1 MLSRRKILF
10 SGFLIVFFQ
19 STAQTDFNQYK
30 PLCSKGPVPKD
41 FSNTTLTKIKQDDR
55 EDLKS
60 LNHRKREFFVE
71 QINYSID
78 EILHSG
84 NVTFGDTISSYLQNL
99 GDRLIAGESDLE
111 GKLRFYVY
119 NSTEANAFSTRQGIV
134 FVTTGLIAQLT
145 SEAQL
150 AFVLSHEIIHYQE
163 HHVLDLFEYATRE
176 KFYSYNEKARF
187 LSNYSREN
195 ELEADRL
202 AVKMVHDAGYRSS
215 EINKTFDVL
224 LYSYLPFEEMKLD
237 KNYFNT
243 DQMYVPEM
251 YFYFKRNEISAKF
264 KYNDYLMSHPN
275 LAKRKEQ
282 VSDQIATF
290 KDWEKDILYQDSLLF
305 FYIRDIARFEY
316 VLNKVYA
323 EEPVEA
329 LYAIYILEKKYPE
342 SAFLKNVKS
351 QAWLD
356 IMKSTIKKETYS
368 YVSTSYSINRKRPKY
383 YEGQISVLNQ
393 LINVLPKA
401 GKQAMGLRIIYDTYQ
416 ADTSDLIAKKCYE
429 TAIQLLVKSD
439 DFERSKFSSKNFS
452 ETLAYQKELK
462 QDTASKSKFDAAEWD
477 KYAVIENQSKGV
489 TEDFGIDSAKFYMY
503 GISDILRDTNFINKF
518 RQFSIGK
525 SELDKDK
532 DEFNLMTD
540 AEQENLELF
549 KYDEEVHLKMDSLLL
564 FQPAIFETTK
574 STEIDVYKTFRTK
587 DLVFKEIYANAADLN
602 IHVESL
608 SLKDLETLSAE
619 DWNNYAMLQRSL
631 TRAITDYENDYFVLD
646 VPGLNKVKT
655 KFKTD
660 KLLFF
665 EYQHTYAPDLYA
677 GNVVLFTVLLPVG
690 LVYFPI
696 AILSGHY
703 SDWQFYVLDLK
714 TGELVLDRSYY
725 VNEPASKHSIGSRLN
740 GMFNQLKQ
748 AKNDY

>member
-1 MLSRRKILF
+1 MINKGTILF
-10 SGFLIVFFQ
+10 VCSCIVLLQ
-19 STAQTDFNQYK
+19 SFAQSDFNQYQ
-30 PLCSKGPVPKD
+30 PLRSKGPVPKD
-41 FSNTTLTKIKQDDR
+41 FSNSTLSKIKQDNR

-60 LNHRKREFFVE
+60 LNANKREFFVE

-84 NVTFGDTISSYLQNL
+84 NVTFGDTISNYLQKL
-99 GDRLIAGESDLE
+99 GDRLIAGETKLR
-111 GKLRFYVY
+111 GKLRFYAY

-163 HHVLDLFEYATRE
+163 HHVLDLFEYATKE

-202 AVKMVHDAGYRSS
+202 AVKMVHDAGYKSG

-237 KNYFNT
+237 KTYFNT
-243 DQMYVPEM
+243 DEMYVPEV
-251 YFYFKRNEISAKF
+251 YFNFKRNEISAKF

-282 VSDQIATF
+282 VTDQVSKF
-290 KDWEKDILYQDSLLF
+290 KEWDEEHLYEDSLQF
-305 FYIRDIARFEY
+305 FYIRDISRFEY
-316 VLNKVYA
+316 VLNKVYS

-342 SAFLKNVKS
+342 SEFLRNYKS

-356 IMKSTIKKETYS
+356 IMKSSIKKETSLY
-368 YVSTSYSINRKRPKY
+368 TSFSLNRKKVKY
-383 YEGQISVLNQ
+383 YEGQISILNQ
-393 LINVLPKA
+393 FINILPKA
-401 GKQAMGLRIIYDTYQ
+401 GKLTMGLRIIYDAYQ
-416 ADTSDLIAKKCYE
+416 ADTTNAIARKCYE
-429 TAIQLLVKSD
+429 TAIHLLVKSD
-439 DFERSKFSSKNFS
+439 DFEMSKFSTKNFS
-452 ETLAYQKELK
+452 QTLDYLHELK
-462 QDTASKSKFDAAEWD
+462 QDTSSKSKLHTVEWD
-477 KYAVIENQSKGV
+477 KYTVIENQSKGM
-489 TEDFGIDSAKFYMY
+489 TEDFGIDSSKFYMY
-503 GISDILRDTNFINKF
+503 GISDILRDSSFAQKF
-518 RQFSIGK
+518 KHFSMKK
-525 SELDKDK
+525 SILDKDK
-532 DEFNLMTD
+532 DDYNLMTD
-540 AEQENLELF
+540 VEQVDLEYF
-549 KYDEEVHLKMDSLLL
+549 KYDEEIHLKMDSVLL
-564 FQPAIFETTK
+564 FQPAIFETTN
-574 STEIDVYKTFRTK
+574 SSEINVFKTFKTR
-587 DLVFKEIYANAADLN
+587 DRVFEEIYDNTEDLN

-608 SLKDLETLSAE
+608 SLKNLETLGAE
-619 DWNNYAMLQRSL
+619 DWNNYSILQRSL

-646 VPGLNKVKT
+646 VQDLNRIKA
-655 KFKTD
+655 KFKTE
-660 KLLFF
+660 KLLFL
-665 EYQHTYAPDLYA
+665 EYQHTYAPDLYF
-677 GNVVLFTVLLPVG
+677 GNVALFTILLPVG

-714 TGELVLDRSYY
+714 TGEVVLDRSYY

-740 GMFNQLKQ
+740 GLFNQLKQ
-748 AKNDY
+748 AKNEY

>member
-1 MLSRRKILF
+1 MIKKGINLF
-10 SGFLIVFFQ
+10 LCALIVVFQ
-19 STAQTDFNQYK
+19 SVGQSDFNHYQ
-30 PLCSKGPVPKD
+30 PLRSKGPVPKD
-41 FSNTTLTKIKQDDR
+41 FSTSTLTKIKQDTR

-60 LNHRKREFFVE
+60 LNGNKREFFVE

-78 EILHSG
+78 EILRSG
-84 NVTFGDTISSYLQNL
+84 NVTFGDTISKYIQQL
-99 GDRLIAGESDLE
+99 GDKLIAGESDLR

-202 AVKMVHDAGYRSS
+202 AVKMVHDAGYKPG

-237 KNYFNT
+237 KTYFNT
-243 DQMYVPEM
+243 GEMYVPEM
-251 YFYFKRNEISAKF
+251 YFDFKRNEISAKF

-282 VSDQIATF
+282 VTGQVEKF
-290 KDWEKDILYQDSLLF
+290 KDWEKQILYEDSLQF

-323 EEPVEA
+323 DEPVEA

-342 SAFLKNVKS
+342 STFLKNVKS

-356 IMKSTIKKETYS
+356 VMKLTVKKET
-368 YVSTSYSINRKRPKY
+368 TSYSPYSYSLKRKKQRY
-383 YEGQISVLNQ
+383 YEGQISILNQ
-393 LINVLPKA
+393 FITVLPKT
-401 GKQAMGLRIIYDTYQ
+401 GKLVMGLRIIYDAYQ
-416 ADTSDLIAKKCYE
+416 SDTTNVIAKKCYE
-429 TAIQLLVKSD
+429 TAIHLLVKSD
-439 DFERSKFSSKNFS
+439 DFEIEKFSSRNFT
-452 ETLAYQKELK
+452 ETLAYLKNLK
-462 QDTASKSKFDAAEWD
+462 QDTLSKSKLHAVEWD

-489 TEDFGIDSAKFYMY
+489 TEDFGIDSTKFYMY
-503 GISDILRDTNFINKF
+503 GIADIIRDSNFVKKLKHSTLKKGI
-518 RQFSIGK
+518 
-525 SELDKDK
+525 LDKDK
-532 DEFNLMTD
+532 DDFNLMTD
-540 AEQENLELF
+540 AEQEDVEYF
-549 KYDEEVHLKMDSLLL
+549 KYDNETHLKMDSMLV
-564 FQPAIFETTK
+564 FQPAVFETARA
-574 STEIDVYKTFRTK
+574 EIDVFKTFRTR
-587 DLVFKEIYANAADLN
+587 DLVFREIYSNAEDLN
-602 IHVESL
+602 IHVKKL
-608 SLKDLETLSAE
+608 SLNQLETLSAD
-619 DWNNYAMLQRSL
+619 DWNDYSLLQRSL
-631 TRAITDYENDYFVLD
+631 TRAITDHENDYFVLD
-646 VPGLNKVKT
+646 VPELNAINA
-655 KFKTD
+655 KFKTG
-660 KLLFF
+660 KLLFL
-665 EYQHTYAPDLYA
+665 EYHHMYSPDLNF
-677 GNVVLFTVLLPVG
+677 GNVALFTVLLPVG

-714 TGELVLDRSYY
+714 TGELALDRSYY

-740 GMFNQLKQ
+740 GMFHQLKQ

>member
-1 MLSRRKILF
+1 MINKGTILF
-10 SGFLIVFFQ
+10 VCFWMVLLQ
-19 STAQTDFNQYK
+19 SLAQSNFNQYQ
-30 PLCSKGPVPKD
+30 PLRSKGPVPKD
-41 FSNTTLTKIKQDDR
+41 FSNSTLSKIKQDNR

-60 LNHRKREFFVE
+60 LNANKREFFVE

-84 NVTFGDTISSYLQNL
+84 NVTFGDTISNYLQKL
-99 GDRLIAGESDLE
+99 GDRLISGETDLR

-163 HHVLDLFEYATRE
+163 HHVLDLFEYATKE

-195 ELEADRL
+195 ELQADRL
-202 AVKMVHDAGYRSS
+202 AVKMVHDAGYKSS

-237 KNYFNT
+237 KTYFNT
-243 DQMYVPEM
+243 NEMYVPEV
-251 YFYFKRNEISAKF
+251 YFNFKRNEISAKF

-282 VSDQIATF
+282 VTDQVSKF
-290 KDWEKDILYQDSLLF
+290 KDWEKERLYEDSLQF
-305 FYIRDIARFEY
+305 FYIRDISRFEY
-316 VLNKVYA
+316 VLNKVYS

-329 LYAIYILEKKYPE
+329 LYAIYILEKKHPE
-342 SAFLKNVKS
+342 SEFLRNYKS

-356 IMKSTIKKETYS
+356 IMKSSIKKETSLYS
-368 YVSTSYSINRKRPKY
+368 SFSLNRKKVKY
-383 YEGQISVLNQ
+383 YEGQISILNQ
-393 LINVLPKA
+393 FITILPKA
-401 GKQAMGLRIIYDTYQ
+401 GKLAMGLRVIYDAYQ
-416 ADTSDLIAKKCYE
+416 ADTTNAIARKCYE
-429 TAIQLLVKSD
+429 TAIHLLVKSD
-439 DFERSKFSSKNFS
+439 DFEMSKFSTKNFS
-452 ETLAYQKELK
+452 QTLDYLHELK
-462 QDTASKSKFDAAEWD
+462 QDTSSKSKLHAVEWD
-477 KYAVIENQSKGV
+477 KYAVIENQSKGM
-489 TEDFGIDSAKFYMY
+489 TEDFGIDSSKFYMY
-503 GISDILRDTNFINKF
+503 GISDIIRDSSFAQKF
-518 RQFSIGK
+518 KHFSIKK
-525 SELDKDK
+525 SILDKDK

-540 AEQENLELF
+540 VEQEDLEYF
-549 KYDEEVHLKMDSLLL
+549 KYDEEIHLKMDSVLL
-564 FQPAIFETTK
+564 FQPAIFETTN
-574 STEIDVYKTFRTK
+574 SSEINVFKTFKTR
-587 DLVFKEIYANAADLN
+587 DLVFKEIYDNTEDLN

-608 SLKDLETLSAE
+608 SLKNLETLGAE
-619 DWNNYAMLQRSL
+619 DWNNYSILQRSL

-646 VPGLNKVKT
+646 VQDLNRIKT
-655 KFKTD
+655 KFKTE

-665 EYQHTYAPDLYA
+665 EYQHTYAPDLYF
-677 GNVVLFTVLLPVG
+677 GNVALFTVLLPVG

-740 GMFNQLKQ
+740 GLFNQLKQ
-748 AKNDY
+748 AKNEY

>member
-1 MLSRRKILF
+1 MINKGTLF
-10 SGFLIVFFQ
+10 FLCSCIVLLQ
-19 STAQTDFNQYK
+19 SVAQTDFNRYQ
-30 PLCSKGPVPKD
+30 PLCSKGAVPKD
-41 FSNTTLTKIKQDDR
+41 FSNSTLSKIKQDNR

-60 LNHRKREFFVE
+60 LNGRKREFFVE

-84 NVTFGDTISSYLQNL
+84 NVTFGDTISKYLQGL
-99 GDRLIAGESDLE
+99 GDRLIAGEEDLR

-163 HHVLDLFEYATRE
+163 HHVLDLFEYATKE

-202 AVKMVHDAGYRSS
+202 AVKMVHDAGYKSS

-237 KNYFNT
+237 AVYFNT
-243 DQMYVPEM
+243 DEMYVPEM
-251 YFYFKRNEISAKF
+251 YFRFKRNEISAKF

-282 VSDQIATF
+282 VTDQVSKF
-290 KDWEKDILYQDSLLF
+290 KDWEKELLYEDSLQF
-305 FYIRDIARFEY
+305 FYIRDISRFEY
-316 VLNKVYA
+316 VLNKVYS

-342 SAFLKNVKS
+342 SEFLRNYKS

-356 IMKSTIKKETYS
+356 IMKASIKKETALY
-368 YVSTSYSINRKRPKY
+368 TSFSSLNRKRVKY
-383 YEGQISVLNQ
+383 YEGQISILNQ
-393 LINVLPKA
+393 FITVLPKA
-401 GKQAMGLRIIYDTYQ
+401 GKLTMGLRIIYDSYHV
-416 ADTSDLIAKKCYE
+416 DTTNVIARKCYE
-429 TAIQLLVKSD
+429 TAIHLLVKSD
-439 DFERSKFSSKNFS
+439 DFERSKFSTKNFS
-452 ETLAYQKELK
+452 QTLAYLHELK
-462 QDTASKSKFDAAEWD
+462 QDTSSKSKLHAVEWD
-477 KYAVIENQSKGV
+477 KYAVIENQSKGM
-489 TEDFGIDSAKFYMY
+489 TEDFGIDSTKFYMY
-503 GISDILRDTNFINKF
+503 GISDIIRDSSFTKTFRKF
-518 RQFSIGK
+518 SDKK
-525 SELDKDK
+525 SVLDKDK

-540 AEQENLELF
+540 VEQLNLEYF
-549 KYDEEVHLKMDSLLL
+549 KYDEEIHLKMDSVLL
-564 FQPAIFETTK
+564 FQPAIFETTN
-574 STEIDVYKTFRTK
+574 SSEIDVFKTFKTR
-587 DLVFKEIYANAADLN
+587 DLVFKEIYDNASDLN

-608 SLKDLETLSAE
+608 SLKNLEMLGAE
-619 DWNNYAMLQRSL
+619 DWNNYSMLQRSL
-631 TRAITDYENDYFVLD
+631 TRAISDYENDYFVLD
-646 VPGLNKVKT
+646 VVDLNRVKT
-655 KFKTD
+655 KFGTE
-660 KLLFF
+660 KLLFL
-665 EYQHTYAPDLYA
+665 EYQHTYAPDLYF
-677 GNVVLFTVLLPVG
+677 GNVALFTVLLPVG

-725 VNEPASKHSIGSRLN
+725 VNEPASKHNIGSRLN
-740 GMFNQLKQ
+740 GMFHQLKQ
-748 AKNDY
+748 AKNEY

>member
-1 MLSRRKILF
+1 MLKSNTIFFLCA
-10 SGFLIVFFQ
+10 LIVFFQ
-19 STAQTDFNQYK
+19 SAAQNDFDQYK

-41 FSNTTLTKIKQDDR
+41 FSNPTLTKIKEDTR
-55 EDLKS
+55 EDLGS
-60 LNHRKREFFVE
+60 LNQKKRDFFVE

-84 NVTFGDTISSYLQNL
+84 NVTFGDTISTYLQDL
-99 GDRLIAGESDLE
+99 GDRLIEGEDDLR
-111 GKLRFYVY
+111 GKLRFYAY

-163 HHVLDLFEYATRE
+163 HHVLDLFEYATKE

-202 AVKMVHDAGYRSS
+202 AVKMVHDAGYKSS
-215 EINKTFDVL
+215 ELNKTFDVL

-237 KNYFNT
+237 NTYFNT
-243 DQMYVPEM
+243 GEMYVPER
-251 YFYFKRNEISAKF
+251 YFDFKRNEISAKF

-282 VSDQIATF
+282 VTEQISKI
-290 KDWEKDILYQDSLLF
+290 KDWEKEMLYEDSLRF
-305 FYIRDIARFEY
+305 FYIRDISRFEY

-329 LYAIYILEKKYPE
+329 LYAIYILEKRYPG
-342 SAFLKNVKS
+342 SAFLKNYKS

-356 IMKSTIKKETYS
+356 IMKSTIKQETFVYMPYAS
-368 YVSTSYSINRKRPKY
+368 SNRKKAKY

-393 LINVLPKA
+393 FLTVLPKT
-401 GKQAMGLRIIYDTYQ
+401 GKLVMGLRAIYDAYH
-416 ADTSDLIAKKCYE
+416 ADTSNLVAKKCYE
-429 TAIQLLVKSD
+429 TAIHILVKSD
-439 DFERSKFSSKNFS
+439 EFELNKFSSRSFM

-462 QDTASKSKFDAAEWD
+462 QDTSSKSKLSGPEWD

-489 TEDFGIDSAKFYMY
+489 TEDFGIDSMKFYMY
-503 GISDILRDTNFINKF
+503 GIADIIRDSSFIKKF
-518 RQFSIGK
+518 EQFSVKK
-525 SELDKDK
+525 SMLDKNQ

-540 AEQENLELF
+540 IEQEDLEYF
-549 KYDEEVHLKMDSLLL
+549 KYDEEIHLDMDSMLL

-574 STEIDVYKTFRTK
+574 STEIDVFKTFKTR
-587 DLVFKEIYANAADLN
+587 DLVFKEIYNNAADLN

-608 SLKDLETLSAE
+608 SLKSLETLSVE
-619 DWNNYAMLQRSL
+619 DWNNYSLLQRSL
-631 TRAITDYENDYFVLD
+631 TRAISDYKNDYFVLD
-646 VPGLNKVKT
+646 VSDLNRIKT
-655 KFKTD
+655 KFGTE
-660 KLLFF
+660 KLLFL
-665 EYQHTYAPDLYA
+665 EYQHTYAPDLYF
-677 GNVVLFTVLLPVG
+677 GNVALFTVLLPVG
-690 LVYFPI
+690 LIYFPI

-725 VNEPASKHSIGSRLN
+725 VNEPASVHAVGSRLN
-740 GMFNQLKQ
+740 GLFHQLKES
-748 AKNDY
+748 KNEY

>member
-1 MLSRRKILF
+1 MTKKGTNLLLCA
-10 SGFLIVFFQ
+10 LIVIFQ
-19 STAQTDFNQYK
+19 SIGQGDFNNYQ
-30 PLCSKGPVPKD
+30 PLRSKGPVPKD
-41 FSNTTLTKIKQDDR
+41 FSTSTLTKIKQDNR

-60 LNHRKREFFVE
+60 LNGNKEDFFVE

-78 EILHSG
+78 EILRSG
-84 NVTFGDTISSYLQNL
+84 NVTFGDTISKYIQQL
-99 GDRLIAGESDLE
+99 GEKLIAGETDLE

-237 KNYFNT
+237 KSYFNT
-243 DQMYVPEM
+243 SEMYVPEM
-251 YFYFKRNEISAKF
+251 YFDFKRNEISAKF

-282 VSDQIATF
+282 VTDQVGRF
-290 KDWEKDILYQDSLLF
+290 KDWEKEILYEDSIQF
-305 FYIRDIARFEY
+305 FYIRDVARFEY
-316 VLNKVYA
+316 VLNKVY
-323 EEPVEA
+323 EDEPVEA

-342 SAFLKNVKS
+342 STFLKNYKS

-356 IMKSTIKKETYS
+356 IMKLTIKKER
-368 YVSTSYSINRKRPKY
+368 TSYSPYLYSLNRKKQRY
-383 YEGQISVLNQ
+383 YEGQISILNQ
-393 LINVLPKA
+393 FIAVLPKT
-401 GKQAMGLRIIYDTYQ
+401 GKLVMGLRNIYDVYQ
-416 ADTSDLIAKKCYE
+416 SDTTNSIARKCYE
-429 TAIQLLVKSD
+429 MALQILVKSD
-439 DFERSKFSSKNFS
+439 DFETEKFSSRNFT
-452 ETLAYQKELK
+452 ETLIYLRSLK
-462 QDTASKSKFDAAEWD
+462 QDTSSKSQLHAVEWD

-489 TEDFGIDSAKFYMY
+489 TEDFGIDSTKFYMY
-503 GISDILRDTNFINKF
+503 GISDIIRDSNFVKKF
-518 RQFSIGK
+518 KQYTLKKGL
-525 SELDKDK
+525 LDKDN
-532 DEFNLMTD
+532 DDFNLMTD
-540 AEQENLELF
+540 AEQEEVEYF
-549 KYDEEVHLKMDSLLL
+549 KYDNEVHLNMDSMLV
-564 FQPAIFETTK
+564 FQPAIFETNRA
-574 STEIDVYKTFRTK
+574 EINVFKTFRTR
-587 DLVFKEIYANAADLN
+587 DLVFREIYSNAEDQD
-602 IHVESL
+602 IQVKSL
-608 SLKDLETLSAE
+608 SLNQLETLSAD
-619 DWNNYAMLQRSL
+619 DWNDYSLLQRSL
-631 TRAITDYENDYFVLD
+631 ARAIADHENDYFVLD
-646 VPGLNKVKT
+646 VPDLNGIHS
-655 KFKTD
+655 KFKTG
-660 KLLFF
+660 KLLFL
-665 EYQHTYAPDLYA
+665 EYHHMYSPDLNF
-677 GNVVLFTVLLPVG
+677 GNVALFTVLLPVG

-725 VNEPASKHSIGSRLN
+725 VNEPASKHNIGSRLN
-740 GMFNQLKQ
+740 GMFHQLKQ

>member
-1 MLSRRKILF
+1 MITHGTNLLLCA
-10 SGFLIVFFQ
+10 LIVIFQ
-19 STAQTDFNQYK
+19 SVGQSDFNHYK
-30 PLCSKGPVPKD
+30 PLRSKGPVPKD
-41 FSNTTLTKIKQDDR
+41 FSTSTLAKIKQDKR

-60 LNHRKREFFVE
+60 LKGNKREFFVE

-84 NVTFGDTISSYLQNL
+84 NVTFGDTISNYIQAL
-99 GDRLIAGESDLE
+99 GDKLIAGETDLR

-163 HHVLDLFEYATRE
+163 HHVLDLFEYATKE

-202 AVKMVHDAGYRSS
+202 AVKMVHDAGYKSS

-237 KNYFNT
+237 KTYFNT
-243 DQMYVPEM
+243 REMYVPEM
-251 YFYFKRNEISAKF
+251 YFEFKRNEISAKF

-282 VSDQIATF
+282 VTEQVGKF
-290 KDWEKDILYQDSLLF
+290 KDWEKQVLYEDSIQF
-305 FYIRDIARFEY
+305 FYIRDLARFEY

-323 EEPVEA
+323 DEPVET
-329 LYAIYILEKKYPE
+329 LFAIYILEKKYPE
-342 SAFLKNVKS
+342 STFLKDCKS

-356 IMKSTIKKETYS
+356 IMKLTVKKETI
-368 YVSTSYSINRKRPKY
+368 SYSPYSSSLNRKKQRY
-383 YEGQISVLNQ
+383 YEGQISILNQ
-393 LINVLPKA
+393 FIAVLPKT
-401 GKQAMGLRIIYDTYQ
+401 GKLAMGLRIIYDAYQ
-416 ADTSDLIAKKCYE
+416 SDTTNIVTKKCYE

-439 DFERSKFSSKNFS
+439 DFELEKFSSKNFQ
-452 ETLAYQKELK
+452 ETVAYLKNLK
-462 QDTASKSKFDAAEWD
+462 QDTSSKSKLHAVEWD

-489 TEDFGIDSAKFYMY
+489 TEDFGIDSSKFFMY
-503 GISDILRDTNFINKF
+503 GISDIVRDSSFVKKFEQLALRK
-518 RQFSIGK
+518 GK
-525 SELDKDK
+525 LDKDK

-540 AEQENLELF
+540 AEQEDVEYF
-549 KYDEEVHLKMDSLLL
+549 KYDNEVHLKMDSMLV
-564 FQPAIFETTK
+564 FQPAVFETTR
-574 STEIDVYKTFRTK
+574 SEVDVFKTFRTR
-587 DLVFKEIYANAADLN
+587 DLVFREIYSNAEDLN
-602 IHVESL
+602 IQVKSL
-608 SLKDLETLSAE
+608 SLNQLETMSAN
-619 DWNNYAMLQRSL
+619 DWNDYSLLQRSL

-646 VPGLNKVKT
+646 VVNLNGIRS
-655 KFKTD
+655 KFRTE
-660 KLLFF
+660 KLLFM
-665 EYQHTYAPDLYA
+665 EYQHAYAPDLHF
-677 GNVVLFTVLLPVG
+677 GNVALFTVLLPVG

-725 VNEPASKHSIGSRLN
+725 VNEPASKHNIGSRLN
-740 GMFNQLKQ
+740 GMFHQLKQ

>member
-1 MLSRRKILF
+1 MLNHGKILLL
-10 SGFLIVFFQ
+10 GFLIVFLQ
-19 STAQTDFNQYK
+19 SAAQTNFNQYQ

-41 FSNTTLTKIKQDDR
+41 FSNTTLSKIKQDHR

-60 LNHRKREFFVE
+60 LSPRKREFFVE
-71 QINYSID
+71 QIHYSID

-84 NVTFGDTISSYLQNL
+84 NVAFGDTISNYLQEL

-150 AFVLSHEIIHYQE
+150 AFVLSHEIIHYRE
-163 HHVLDLFEYATRE
+163 HHVLDLFEYATKE

-202 AVKMVHDAGYRSS
+202 AVKMVHDAGYKSS
-215 EINKTFDVL
+215 EMNKTFDVL
-224 LYSYLPFEEMKLD
+224 LYSYLPFEEIKLD
-237 KNYFNT
+237 KSYFNT
-243 DQMYVPEM
+243 DEMYVPEM
-251 YFYFKRNEISAKF
+251 YFDFKRNEISAKF

-282 VSDQIATF
+282 VTDQIAKF
-290 KDWEKDILYQDSLLF
+290 KDWEKEMLYDDSLQF
-305 FYIRDIARFEY
+305 FYIRDISRFEY

-342 SAFLKNVKS
+342 STFLKNYKS

-356 IMKSTIKKETYS
+356 IMKASIKKETFT
-368 YVSTSYSINRKRPKY
+368 YVSNSYSINRKKARY
-383 YEGQISVLNQ
+383 YEGQISILNQ
-393 LINVLPKA
+393 FITVLPKA
-401 GKQAMGLRIIYDTYQ
+401 GKLSMGLRIIYDAYH
-416 ADTSDLIAKKCYE
+416 ADTTDPVAKKCYE
-429 TAIQLLVKSD
+429 TAIHLLVKSD
-439 DFERSKFSSKNFS
+439 DFEMSKFSSKNFA
-452 ETLAYQKELK
+452 ETLAYLKELK
-462 QDTASKSKFDAAEWD
+462 QDTSSKSKLHAVEWD
-477 KYAVIENQSKGV
+477 KYAVIENQSKGM
-489 TEDFGIDSAKFYMY
+489 TEDFGIDSTKFYMY
-503 GISDILRDTNFINKF
+503 GIADILRDSSFVKKF
-518 RQFSIGK
+518 GQFSAGK
-525 SELDKDK
+525 NKLDKDK
-532 DEFNLMTD
+532 DDFNLMTD
-540 AEQENLELF
+540 AEQEDLEYF
-549 KYDEEVHLKMDSLLL
+549 KYDEQVHLDMDSMLL
-564 FQPAIFETTK
+564 FQPAVFETTR
-574 STEIDVYKTFRTK
+574 STGIDVFKTFKTK
-587 DLVFKEIYANAADLN
+587 DLIFKEIYNNAEDLN

-608 SLKDLETLSAE
+608 SLKDLETLHAE
-619 DWNNYAMLQRSL
+619 DWNNYSMLQRSL
-631 TRAITDYENDYFVLD
+631 TRAIADYENDYFVLD
-646 VPGLNKVKT
+646 VPGLNQVKT
-655 KFKTD
+655 KFRTE
-660 KLLFF
+660 KLLFV
-665 EYQHTYAPDLYA
+665 EYQHSYAPDLYV
-677 GNVVLFTVLLPVG
+677 GNVALFTVLLPVG

-703 SDWQFYVLDLK
+703 SDWQFYVMDLN

-725 VNEPASKHSIGSRLN
+725 VNEPASKHNIGSRLN

-748 AKNDY
+748 AKNEY

>member
-1 MLSRRKILF
+1 MKFKKNILL
-10 SGFLIVFFQ
+10 SGFLIVLFQ
-19 STAQTDFNQYK
+19 SIAQNDFNHYK

-41 FSNTTLTKIKQDDR
+41 FSNSTLVKIREDKR

-60 LNHRKREFFVE
+60 LNFKKREFFVE

-84 NVTFGDTISSYLQNL
+84 NVTFGDTISNYLQRL
-99 GDRLIAGESDLE
+99 GDRLIAGETDLR

-163 HHVLDLFEYATRE
+163 HHVLELFEYATKE

-202 AVKMVHDAGYRSS
+202 AVKMVHDAGYKSG
-215 EINKTFDVL
+215 ELNKTFDVL

-237 KNYFNT
+237 RTYFNT
-243 DQMYVPEM
+243 KEMYVPEM
-251 YFYFKRNEISAKF
+251 YFDFKRNEISAKF

-282 VSDQIATF
+282 VTDQIAKF
-290 KDWEKDILYQDSLLF
+290 KEWEKELLYEDSIQF
-305 FYIRDIARFEY
+305 FYIRDVARFEY
-316 VLNKVYA
+316 VLNNVYA

-329 LYAIYILEKKYPE
+329 LYAIYILEKKYPG
-342 SAFLKNVKS
+342 STFLKNYKS

-356 IMKSTIKKETYS
+356 IMKTVIKKEGSS
-368 YVSTSYSINRKRPKY
+368 YTLFSSVNRKKQRY
-383 YEGQISVLNQ
+383 YEGQISILNQ
-393 LINVLPKA
+393 LITVLPKT
-401 GKQAMGLRIIYDTYQ
+401 GKLAMGLRIIYDNYQ
-416 ADTSDLIAKKCYE
+416 SDTTNLIAKKCYE
-429 TAIQLLVKSD
+429 TAIHLLVKSD
-439 DFERSKFSSKNFS
+439 DFEPQKFSSRNFR
-452 ETLAYQKELK
+452 ETLAYLKDLK
-462 QDTASKSKFDAAEWD
+462 QDTSSRSRFHAVEWD

-489 TEDFGIDSAKFYMY
+489 TEDFGIDSSKFYMY
-503 GISDILRDTNFINKF
+503 GISDIIRDSSFVKKF
-518 RQFSIGK
+518 KQSSIRKGIQ
-525 SELDKDK
+525 EKDK
-532 DEFNLMTD
+532 DDFNLMTD
-540 AEQENLELF
+540 LEQEDLEYF
-549 KYDEEVHLKMDSLLL
+549 KYDNEVHLKMDSMLI
-564 FQPAIFETTK
+564 FQPAIFETTG
-574 STEIDVYKTFRTK
+574 STEIDVYKTFKTR
-587 DLVFKEIYANAADLN
+587 DLVFKEMYANAEDLT
-602 IHVESL
+602 IHTESL
-608 SLKDLETLSAE
+608 NLKDLETLNAD
-619 DWNNYAMLQRSL
+619 DWNNYSLIQRSL
-631 TRAITDYENDYFVLD
+631 TRAISDYENDYFVLD
-646 VPGLNKVKT
+646 VPNLNGINSR
-655 KFKTD
+655 FKTD
-660 KLLFF
+660 KLLFL
-665 EYQHTYAPDLYA
+665 EYQHTYAPDLHF
-677 GNVVLFTVLLPVG
+677 GNVALFTVLLPVG

-740 GMFNQLKQ
+740 GMFHQLKQ
-748 AKNDY
+748 AKNEY

>member
-1 MLSRRKILF
+1 MINKRTLLF
-10 SGFLIVFFQ
+10 LCSCIVLLQ
-19 STAQTDFNQYK
+19 SVAQTDFNRYQ
-30 PLCSKGPVPKD
+30 PLCSKGAVPKD
-41 FSNTTLTKIKQDDR
+41 FSNSTLSKIKQDNR

-60 LNHRKREFFVE
+60 LNGRKREFFVE

-84 NVTFGDTISSYLQNL
+84 NVTFGDTISKYIQGL
-99 GDRLIAGESDLE
+99 GDRLIAGEEDLR

-163 HHVLDLFEYATRE
+163 HHVLDLFEYATKE

-202 AVKMVHDAGYRSS
+202 AVKMVHDAGYKSS

-237 KNYFNT
+237 AAYFNT
-243 DQMYVPEM
+243 DEMYVPEM
-251 YFYFKRNEISAKF
+251 YFRFKRNEISAKF

-282 VSDQIATF
+282 VTDQVSKF
-290 KDWEKDILYQDSLLF
+290 KDWEKELLYEDSLQF
-305 FYIRDIARFEY
+305 FYIRDISRFEY
-316 VLNKVYA
+316 VLNKVYS

-342 SAFLKNVKS
+342 SEFLRNYKS

-356 IMKSTIKKETYS
+356 IMKASIKKETALY
-368 YVSTSYSINRKRPKY
+368 TSFSSLNRKRVKY
-383 YEGQISVLNQ
+383 YEGQISILNQ
-393 LINVLPKA
+393 FITVLPKA
-401 GKQAMGLRIIYDTYQ
+401 GKLTMGLRIIYDSYHV
-416 ADTSDLIAKKCYE
+416 DTTNVIARKCYE
-429 TAIQLLVKSD
+429 TAIHLLVKSD
-439 DFERSKFSSKNFS
+439 DFEMSKFSTKTFS
-452 ETLAYQKELK
+452 QTLAYLHELK
-462 QDTASKSKFDAAEWD
+462 QDTSSKSKLHAVEWD
-477 KYAVIENQSKGV
+477 KYAVIENQSKGM
-489 TEDFGIDSAKFYMY
+489 TEDFGIDSTKFYMY
-503 GISDILRDTNFINKF
+503 GISDIIRDSSFTKTFRKF
-518 RQFSIGK
+518 SDKK
-525 SELDKDK
+525 SVLDKDK

-540 AEQENLELF
+540 VEQLNLEYF
-549 KYDEEVHLKMDSLLL
+549 KYDEEIHLKMDSVLL
-564 FQPAIFETTK
+564 FQPAIFETTN
-574 STEIDVYKTFRTK
+574 SSEIDVFKTFKTR
-587 DLVFKEIYANAADLN
+587 DLVFKEIYDNASDLN

-608 SLKDLETLSAE
+608 SLKNLEILGAE
-619 DWNNYAMLQRSL
+619 DWNNYSMLQRSL
-631 TRAITDYENDYFVLD
+631 TRAISDYENDYFVLD
-646 VPGLNKVKT
+646 VVDLNRVKT
-655 KFKTD
+655 KFGTE
-660 KLLFF
+660 KLLFL
-665 EYQHTYAPDLYA
+665 EYQHTYAPDLYF
-677 GNVVLFTVLLPVG
+677 GNVALFTVLLPVG

-725 VNEPASKHSIGSRLN
+725 VNEPASKHNIGSRLN
-740 GMFNQLKQ
+740 GMFHQLKQ
-748 AKNDY
+748 AKNEY

>member
-1 MLSRRKILF
+1 MMGRGTTLF
-10 SGFLIVFFQ
+10 LCSLIVFFQ
-19 STAQTDFNQYK
+19 SVGQNDFNHYK
-30 PLCSKGPVPKD
+30 PLSSKGSVPKD
-41 FSNTTLTKIKQDDR
+41 FSNSTLTKIKQDNR

-60 LNHRKREFFVE
+60 LNLRKREFFVE

-84 NVTFGDTISSYLQNL
+84 NVTFGDTISSYLQQL
-99 GDRLIAGESDLE
+99 GDRLIAGETNLR

-163 HHVLDLFEYATRE
+163 HHVLDLFEYASQE
-176 KFYSYNEKARF
+176 KFYSYNEKTRF

-202 AVKMVHDAGYRSS
+202 AVKMVHDAGYKSA

-237 KNYFNT
+237 KRYFNT
-243 DQMYVPEM
+243 DELYVPEM
-251 YFYFKRNEISAKF
+251 YFEFKRNEISAKF

-282 VSDQIATF
+282 VVDQISKF
-290 KDWEKDILYQDSLLF
+290 KEWEKEVLYEDSLQF
-305 FYIRDIARFEY
+305 FYIRDVSRFEY

-342 SAFLKNVKS
+342 SSFLKSYKS

-356 IMKSTIKKETYS
+356 IMKLTIKKETFS
-368 YVSTSYSINRKRPKY
+368 YTNSSFNRKKQRY
-383 YEGQISVLNQ
+383 YEGQISILNQ
-393 LINVLPKA
+393 FITVLPKT
-401 GKQAMGLRIIYDTYQ
+401 GKLAMGLRIIYDAYHS
-416 ADTSDLIAKKCYE
+416 DTTNLIAKKCYE
-429 TAIQLLVKSD
+429 TAIHLVVKSD
-439 DFERSKFSSKNFS
+439 DFETSKFSTKNFR
-452 ETLAYQKELK
+452 ETLAYLKELK
-462 QDTASKSKFDAAEWD
+462 QDTSSKSKLHAVEWD

-489 TEDFGIDSAKFYMY
+489 TEDFGIDSTKFFMY
-503 GISDILRDTNFINKF
+503 GISDIIRDSSFLKKF
-518 RQFSIGK
+518 KQFSAKK
-525 SELDKDK
+525 SILDKNK
-532 DEFNLMTD
+532 DDFNLMTD
-540 AEQENLELF
+540 VEQENVEYF
-549 KYDEEVHLKMDSLLL
+549 KYDNEVHLKMDSMLV

-574 STEIDVYKTFRTK
+574 SSEIDVYKTFKTR
-587 DLVFKEIYANAADLN
+587 DLVFKEIYSNAEDLN
-602 IHVESL
+602 MHVKSL

-619 DWNNYAMLQRSL
+619 DWNDYSLLQRSL
-631 TRAITDYENDYFVLD
+631 TRAISDYENDYFVLD
-646 VPGLNKVKT
+646 IPNLNQINA
-655 KFKTD
+655 KFKTE
-660 KLLFF
+660 KLLFL
-665 EYQHTYAPDLYA
+665 EYQHVYAPDLYF
-677 GNVVLFTVLLPVG
+677 GNIALFTVLLPVG

-740 GMFNQLKQ
+740 GMFHQLKQ

>member
-1 MLSRRKILF
+1 MLNCGKILF
-10 SGFLIVFFQ
+10 AGFLIVFFQ
-19 STAQTDFNQYK
+19 SAAQTDFNQYK
-30 PLCSKGPVPKD
+30 SLCSKGPVPKD
-41 FSNTTLTKIKQDDR
+41 FSNATLTKIKQDDR
-55 EDLKS
+55 ADLKS
-60 LNHRKREFFVE
+60 LSPRKREFFVE

-84 NVTFGDTISSYLQNL
+84 NVTFGDTISAYLQNL

-163 HHVLDLFEYATRE
+163 HHVLDLFEYASKE

-202 AVKMVHDAGYRSS
+202 AVKMVHDAGYRSG

-224 LYSYLPFEEMKLD
+224 LYSYLPFEEIKLD
-237 KNYFNT
+237 KTYFNT
-243 DQMYVPEM
+243 DEMYVPEQ
-251 YFYFKRNEISAKF
+251 YFDFKRNEISAKF

-282 VSDQIATF
+282 VSAQIATF
-290 KDWEKDILYQDSLLF
+290 KDWEKDVLYNDSLQF

-323 EEPVEA
+323 EEPVET

-342 SAFLKNVKS
+342 STFLKNVKS

-356 IMKSTIKKETYS
+356 IMKASIKKETFS
-368 YVSTSYSINRKRPKY
+368 YATSSFSINRKKTKF
-383 YEGQISVLNQ
+383 YEGQISVLNHF
-393 LINVLPKA
+393 ISTLPKA
-401 GKQAMGLRIIYDTYQ
+401 GKLAMGLRIIYDTYH
-416 ADTSDLIAKKCYE
+416 ADTSNLVAKKCYE
-429 TAIQLLVKSD
+429 TAVHLLVKSD
-439 DFERSKFSSKNFS
+439 DFEMSKFSSKNFT

-462 QDTASKSKFDAAEWD
+462 QDTSSRSKMNTAEWD

-503 GISDILRDTNFINKF
+503 GISDILRDSNFVKKF
-518 RQFSIGK
+518 GQFSVGK
-525 SELDKDK
+525 NKLDKDK

-540 AEQENLELF
+540 AEQENLEYF
-549 KYDEEVHLKMDSLLL
+549 KYDEEVHLKMDSMLL
-564 FQPAIFETTK
+564 FQPAIFETTR

-587 DLVFKEIYANAADLN
+587 DLVFREIYENAEDLN

-619 DWNNYAMLQRSL
+619 DWNNYSMLQRSL
-631 TRAITDYENDYFVLD
+631 TRAIADYEYDYFVLD
-646 VPGLNKVKT
+646 VPGLNEIKE
-655 KFKTD
+655 KFKTE
-660 KLLFF
+660 KLLFL
-665 EYQHTYAPDLYA
+665 EYEHKYAPELYA
-677 GNVVLFTVLLPVG
+677 GNVALFTILLPVG

-714 TGELVLDRSYY
+714 TGELVLERSYY

>member
-1 MLSRRKILF
+1 MINKGTILLVC
-10 SGFLIVFFQ
+10 SCIVLLQ
-19 STAQTDFNQYK
+19 SFAQKNFNQYQ

-41 FSNTTLTKIKQDDR
+41 FSNSTLSKIKQDNR

-60 LNHRKREFFVE
+60 LNANKREFFVE

-84 NVTFGDTISSYLQNL
+84 NVTFGDTISNYLQKL
-99 GDRLIAGESDLE
+99 GDRLISGETDLR

-163 HHVLDLFEYATRE
+163 HHVLELFEYATKE

-202 AVKMVHDAGYRSS
+202 AVKMVHDAGYKSS

-237 KNYFNT
+237 KTYFNT
-243 DQMYVPEM
+243 HEMYVPEV
-251 YFYFKRNEISAKF
+251 YFNFKRNEISAKF

-282 VSDQIATF
+282 VTDQVSKF
-290 KDWEKDILYQDSLLF
+290 KEWDEEHLYEDSLQF
-305 FYIRDIARFEY
+305 FYIRDISRFEY
-316 VLNKVYA
+316 VLNKVYS

-342 SAFLKNVKS
+342 SEFLRNYKS

-356 IMKSTIKKETYS
+356 IMKSSIKKETSLYTTFS
-368 YVSTSYSINRKRPKY
+368 LNRKKIKY
-383 YEGQISVLNQ
+383 YEGQISILNQ
-393 LINVLPKA
+393 FINVLPKA
-401 GKQAMGLRIIYDTYQ
+401 GKLTMGLRIIYDAYQ
-416 ADTSDLIAKKCYE
+416 ADTTNAIARKCYE
-429 TAIQLLVKSD
+429 TAIHLLVKSD
-439 DFERSKFSSKNFS
+439 DFEMSKFSTKNFS
-452 ETLAYQKELK
+452 QTLDYLHELK
-462 QDTASKSKFDAAEWD
+462 QDTSSKSKLHAVEWD
-477 KYAVIENQSKGV
+477 KYTVIENQSKGM
-489 TEDFGIDSAKFYMY
+489 TEDFGIDSSKFYMY
-503 GISDILRDTNFINKF
+503 GISDILRDSSFAQKF
-518 RQFSIGK
+518 KHFSMKK
-525 SELDKDK
+525 SILDKDK
-532 DEFNLMTD
+532 EDYNLMTD
-540 AEQENLELF
+540 VEQVDLEYF
-549 KYDEEVHLKMDSLLL
+549 KYDEEIHLKMDSVLL
-564 FQPAIFETTK
+564 FQPAIFETTN
-574 STEIDVYKTFRTK
+574 SSEINVFKTFKTR
-587 DLVFKEIYANAADLN
+587 DRVFEEIYDNTEDLN

-608 SLKDLETLSAE
+608 SLKNLETLGAE
-619 DWNNYAMLQRSL
+619 DWNNYSILQRSL

-646 VPGLNKVKT
+646 VQDLNRIKA
-655 KFKTD
+655 KFKTE
-660 KLLFF
+660 KLLFL
-665 EYQHTYAPDLYA
+665 EYQHTYAPDLYF
-677 GNVVLFTVLLPVG
+677 GNVALFTILLPVG

-696 AILSGHY
+696 AILSGHS

-714 TGELVLDRSYY
+714 TGEVVLDRSYY

-740 GMFNQLKQ
+740 GLFNQLKQ
-748 AKNDY
+748 AKNEY